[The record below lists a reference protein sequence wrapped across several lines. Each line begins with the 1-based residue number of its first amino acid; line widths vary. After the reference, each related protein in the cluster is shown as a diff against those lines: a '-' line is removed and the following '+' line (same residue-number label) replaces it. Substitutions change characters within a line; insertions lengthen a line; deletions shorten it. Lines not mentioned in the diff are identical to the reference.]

1 MPTKITHSRIEIE
14 DRAGEVAAAIRYLVD
29 GHARGKV
36 VISVSGW
43 NSSLLAAYPVGQ
55 ARPGASP
62 TNRVNG
68 SRSTT
73 KERV

>member
-43 NSSLLAAYPVGQ
+43 NSSLLSGLPGRASSSGGLPDKQGQ
-55 ARPGASP
+55 
-62 TNRVNG
+62 RV
-68 SRSTT
+68 S
-73 KERV
+73 

>member
-43 NSSLLAAYPVGQ
+43 NSSLLAA
-55 ARPGASP
+55 
-62 TNRVNG
+62 
-68 SRSTT
+68 
-73 KERV
+73 